1 MIDNTEVL
9 DGQVLF
15 NTDTKTILLDDN
27 NTREEYGG
35 GDESNKNLAII
46 EEGEVATRG
55 YAKGTYI
62 IWQEQLYKVLSQI
75 NSGDSFV
82 VNQNISEDTVGQELT
97 QVQSN
102 LTASDN
108 LEFKFGKDATSGKYG
123 YYDLNGTFI
132 PFKEAHTGTYIATAR
147 SASLDMGENHT
158 YRYVNTNSVPNT
170 NSGTFSVTSNGTHDM
185 GATNSYRYVNANI
198 PLSNGQVVYMYG
210 YSSKNGSSSAYGFN
224 FNGTLA
230 NSPQV
235 LNTSYFHNNGG
246 GILYCQ
252 QACRVCVT
260 TLALYNLGRAWSR
273 PRAYRNGSLLL
284 DHADGDHRGRSVV
297 VDMQVND
304 TLFLAVESENSNQVQ
319 GWMRVF
325 LVTM

>member
-1 MIDNTEVL
+1 MANSLISMIKGNSTLIDNTEVL

-108 LEFKFGKDATSGKYG
+108 LEFKFGKDTTSGKYG
-123 YYDLNGTFI
+123 YYDLNGTFV

-158 YRYVNTNSVPNT
+158 YRYVNTNSVPNS
-170 NSGTFSVTSNGTHDM
+170 NSGTYGTVTSNGTHDM
-185 GATNSYRYVNANI
+185 GATNSYRYVAVSVVPSVLEANGV
-198 PLSNGQVVYMYG
+198 SNSNQISVV
-210 YSSKNGSSSAYGFN
+210 
-224 FNGTLA
+224 
-230 NSPQV
+230 
-235 LNTSYFHNNGG
+235 NGG
-246 GILYCQ
+246 YYFVQIFEADYYSITFYVDGGTILNRSGKHSSMDSGKGGASELFYIR
-252 QACRVCVT
+252 AT
-260 TLALYNLGRAWSR
+260 SNTLLI
-273 PRAYRNGSLLL
+273 
-284 DHADGDHRGRSVV
+284 HDGDHKVSGIYTT
-297 VDMQVND
+297 NY
-304 TLFLAVESENSNQVQ
+304 
-319 GWMRVF
+319 MRVG
-325 LVTM
+325 